1 MKAISTATLS
11 IALILAG
18 SSAALA
24 ARDFS
29 ALTNEELALS
39 RGSLN
44 NESAETREAFRNE
57 WKKRI
62 STMSAEDRA
71 RFEKLAGIDR
81 SKSSEEN
88 ENSGCSN

>member
-1 MKAISTATLS
+1 MKALSTATLT

-24 ARDFS
+24 ARNFGS
-29 ALTNEELALS
+29 MTNEELALT

-44 NESAETREAFRNE
+44 NESAETKEAFRNE
-57 WKKRI
+57 WQKRM

-71 RFEKLAGIDR
+71 RLEKLAGIDR
-81 SKSSEEN
+81 SKSSEEDDN
-88 ENSGCSN
+88 TGCSN